1 MLMRSLNVYAKKRSN
16 RHRRKSCEG
25 RGAELITNGEI
36 HDLTPRFRES
46 AYTPIKKLIGE
57 NIPGDFDHM
66 KSRDEQMEFLRKI
79 LTGNLLSMSK
89 SLDYQVPD
97 RIKCDLQVRMM
108 KNRLKD
114 VNVMAFVGRFQANF
128 LIPDYLGVGK
138 SVSRGFGVVRHVAAC
153 D

>member
-1 MLMRSLNVYAKKRSN
+1 VYAKKRSN

-66 KSRDEQMEFLRKI
+66 KLCVDLAAKGAIDKRERVIAQVNNNIK
-79 LTGNLLSMSK
+79 NK
-89 SLDYQVPD
+89 SI
-97 RIKCDLQVRMM
+97 IK
-108 KNRLKD
+108 
-114 VNVMAFVGRFQANF
+114 
-128 LIPDYLGVGK
+128 
-138 SVSRGFGVVRHVAAC
+138 
-153 D
+153 